1 MGAQLDFLLQQ
12 LLKSST
18 GCSSNHLVYPRRI
31 NVHAAMSI
39 TILQTTAN
47 GLQELGRDL
56 PLQFSLFIYGIVC
69 I

>member
-12 LLKSST
+12 LLKLST
-18 GCSSNHLVYPRRI
+18 GCSLNHLVYPRRI
-31 NVHAAMSI
+31 NVRAATYI

-56 PLQFSLFIYGIVC
+56 PLQFSLYIFGIGC

>member
-12 LLKSST
+12 LLKSSI
-18 GCSSNHLVYPRRI
+18 GCSSNHLDFPRRI
-31 NVHAAMSI
+31 NVHAAIYI
-39 TILQTTAN
+39 TILPTTAN

-56 PLQFSLFIYGIVC
+56 RLQFSLYIFGIGC